1 MSTPRSGR
9 ATLTAFRAA
18 AHIPRAIWQ
27 PCAQLASLALAAR
40 PPKPLRQW
48 AINARVVTGAQP
60 GFKDRYR
67 AQLSWFRNTVGSLQ
81 LGRLT
86 LDQIAGKVDVDPGQ
100 LEALLTSHAER
111 GLVIAIPHMGSWD
124 LAGAYG
130 QVVGLPVTS
139 VAERLPAGQY
149 QYFSALRAKL
159 GMQIYPYDQ
168 HGLVETLADDVHSGR
183 VACLVADRDFGRHG
197 LAVSWPAPGGA
208 RELTVPPGPVL
219 IAQRTGAD
227 LVPIAAWFVGN
238 RTHLEI
244 GEPIEHRPGVD
255 GAGVMA
261 QQMVDF
267 FATQSAGHVTDWHMM
282 QRFFPGEMA

>member
-111 GLVIAIPHMGSWD
+111 GLVIAIPHM
-124 LAGAYG
+124 AT
-130 QVVGLPVTS
+130 PMTS
-139 VAERLPAGQY
+139 TAWSRRWPTMCTVDASPAWW
-149 QYFSALRAKL
+149 
-159 GMQIYPYDQ
+159 QI
-168 HGLVETLADDVHSGR
+168 
-183 VACLVADRDFGRHG
+183 
-197 LAVSWPAPGGA
+197 
-208 RELTVPPGPVL
+208 
-219 IAQRTGAD
+219 
-227 LVPIAAWFVGN
+227 
-238 RTHLEI
+238 
-244 GEPIEHRPGVD
+244 
-255 GAGVMA
+255 
-261 QQMVDF
+261 
-267 FATQSAGHVTDWHMM
+267 ATSDATASQ
-282 QRFFPGEMA
+282 